1 MKRELL
7 AVTSEKEPSA
17 PFVSSGGG
25 FERSLLPPLEGE
37 LAGPGSGFGFAEDE
51 SQKLEGRASGFIPSG
66 SSKPE
71 ELAFRGRVDP
81 FADSDAFGETN
92 SAFSEILP
100 KGQGQFG
107 VGGNGNEVSL
117 DLDGVDLS
125 YRGGADRF
133 AIDASVGSNLE
144 VAGTFNEES
153 KSTVGYRWSG
163 RQVESD
169 SSILDEQE
177 VTHRALAQGMRSDGR
192 FEEVDELLHNVG
204 TEALEYFDLE
214 YFDDQIRTNPAMF
227 DSEQMQN
234 VDDTRKNLY
243 ANRASILKEVD
254 RAWES
259 DVSSLSNE
267 SGLETLEQLIEKQ
280 EQVVA
285 AKRKIVDPITQYTG
299 VALNRGEGLETAAY
313 RKSRVAIAN
322 RFEIEKKRDALKFRL
337 ESLDDVSGNELARLA
352 SEVPVENNGVTVL
365 YEELLAKRREL
376 NMQKAKGLSENDELV
391 SEQKESLERLEGELT
406 QAVSVLHDS
415 LTRELEVSEKLLAE
429 KLQVE
434 EAKKLH
440 RLQRAEQEY
449 QESLRN
455 LRNLRLQHSTLR
467 VAALSGKS
475 NEKNKAPE
483 SQMVVQEGAAVVAFL
498 RDKSARSLEESDS
511 FSGVIPEVGDLPEL
525 SLREL
530 FAENGL
536 TFSEQTEV
544 RIDEVTGELW
554 FEGREDEKEV
564 FKAIV
569 SHFEALQEGKRELEN
584 KEIVSE
590 EEEEGSFGEV
600 SAAKKGD
607 STFSLNVSDVSYQLA
622 SEALGN
628 GKWPETVRVEEFVNH
643 FDYGEP
649 EVALEDRVSVA
660 MEQAAHPYLSQR
672 NLLRV
677 SLKTAAAGRSQE
689 VPLGLTL
696 LLDNSGSMV
705 RQDRAA
711 AVAEVFAV
719 LQDQLKP
726 GDRVNMIA
734 FSRQP
739 RLLAEGV
746 DGGDFAQLVADATS
760 LNSEGGTNLESA
772 LTVAKTKALEHFV
785 EGAQNRIVLLTD
797 GIANLGNEVPEELSE
812 IIVGMREEGLG
823 FDVCGVGAEGIN
835 DRLLASLAQKGDG
848 RYFLLSEA
856 GASGEDFAN
865 QLAGALR
872 PAAKNVKVQVEW
884 NPARVNF
891 WRLYGYEEHQ
901 LAKEDFRND
910 QVDAA
915 EMAAAE
921 EGVALYHVEPK
932 TNGIGPIG
940 VARVRFFDVESG
952 RMVEREW
959 EIPYREELPTLAE
972 ADAKIHLA
980 AAAALVGEK
989 LAQSP
994 LGERFEWGELSE
1006 LTSSL
1011 QVTPALNSSFQIST
1025 LQTLVEQARALEN

>member
-1 MKRELL
+1 M
-7 AVTSEKEPSA
+7 
-17 PFVSSGGG
+17 
-25 FERSLLPPLEGE
+25 
-37 LAGPGSGFGFAEDE
+37 
-51 SQKLEGRASGFIPSG
+51 
-66 SSKPE
+66 
-71 ELAFRGRVDP
+71 
-81 FADSDAFGETN
+81 
-92 SAFSEILP
+92 
-100 KGQGQFG
+100 
-107 VGGNGNEVSL
+107 
-117 DLDGVDLS
+117 S

-153 KSTVGYRWSG
+153 KSTVGYRWSE

-234 VDDTRKNLY
+234 VDDTRKNL
-243 ANRASILKEVD
+243 LKEVD

-365 YEELLAKRREL
+365 YEEFLAKRREL

-434 EAKKLH
+434 EPKKLH